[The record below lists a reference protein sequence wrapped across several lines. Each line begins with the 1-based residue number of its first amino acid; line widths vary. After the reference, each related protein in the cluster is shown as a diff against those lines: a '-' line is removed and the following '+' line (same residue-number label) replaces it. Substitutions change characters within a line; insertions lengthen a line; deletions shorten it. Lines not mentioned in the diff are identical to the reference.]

1 MSDVNCRKRNFLQP
15 SCVHL
20 SEMKSVLKQC
30 LLLLAAL
37 PLLAVDVAPTSFH
50 GRVFDGGGTH
60 KLADAI
66 VTMSNERGPI
76 ASVETNQNGEFT
88 FGAIPPGVYNFRVTA
103 HGYAIYEREVT
114 IARDGGMRQLTIR
127 LMVPAD
133 KQTVSVGELRS
144 PATAVASR
152 GGF

>member
-1 MSDVNCRKRNFLQP
+1 
-15 SCVHL
+15 
-20 SEMKSVLKQC
+20 MKSVLKQ
-30 LLLLAAL
+30 LLILSAAL
-37 PLLAVDVAPTSFH
+37 PLLASADVVPTNFH

-66 VTMSNERGPI
+66 ITMSDAHGPV
-76 ASVETNQNGEFT
+76 ASVQTNQNGEFT
-88 FGAIPPGVYNFRVTA
+88 FGAIPAGVYNFRVTA

-114 IARDGGMRQLTIR
+114 IVRDGGMRQLTIR

-133 KQTVSVGELRS
+133 KQTVSVGELRR
-144 PATAVASR
+144 PATTPASR